1 MYYDTKLSFGL
12 RSAPKYSTRS
22 PTAWSG
28 VSVQCIFHYLDNH
41 IVLSP
46 PDSSRCE
53 HDLNVLQEVC
63 CKLGVPL
70 ASHKCEA
77 PATRLTFLGI
87 EINTTRGLL
96 RLPAEKLGRLR
107 SLLQEWGDRK
117 VCVTRE
123 LESLIGILNHAC
135 KVIRP
140 GRLFLRKMIDLLTA
154 TRGSAA

>member
-1 MYYDTKLSFGL
+1 M
-12 RSAPKYSTRS
+12 
-22 PTAWSG
+22 
-28 VSVQCIFHYLDNH
+28 
-41 IVLSP
+41 
-46 PDSSRCE
+46 
-53 HDLNVLQEVC
+53 
-63 CKLGVPL
+63 
-70 ASHKCEA
+70 SHKCEA

-96 RLPAEKLGRLR
+96 RLPAEKLEQLQ
-107 SLLQEWGDRK
+107 SLLQEWGDQK

-140 GRLFLRKMIDLLTA
+140 GRSFLRKMIDLLTA